1 MSTPRRRRW
10 IEVLRRT
17 AGVGDDGGRAPG
29 GALDDAALWAVHERA
44 SASLKESSAR
54 AERVAATVARQRA
67 HIEGAA
73 ERANLLAARSEGLGP
88 GAARVVEAFE
98 RLGVVA
104 LNAGLEGARAGDQ
117 GRALL
122 LLSEEIRANVVR
134 GADAAAELGRAADE
148 IASESAE
155 VRRQIERSRVEVS
168 EVGQEAAQLQAAA
181 TSASKALD
189 DLGARLRRATGI
201 DPEMARVVALAAEHA
216 RGLMTALSALS
227 TGAQAGPVLGA
238 LRPVIGPLVRLLGEI
253 EARTPEGEGDAPG
266 SRGGLGP
273 QIPGDPEGGA

>member
-17 AGVGDDGGRAPG
+17 AGVGDDDARAPSA
-29 GALDDAALWAVHERA
+29 ALDDAALWAAHERA
-44 SASLKESSAR
+44 SLALKESGAR
-54 AERVAATVARQRA
+54 AERVAATVTRQRA

-73 ERANLLAARSEGLGP
+73 ERASLVAARSEGLAP
-88 GAARVVEAFE
+88 GAARVSEAFE

-104 LNAGLEGARAGDQ
+104 LNAGLEGARAGEGQ

-134 GADAAAELGRAADE
+134 GADAAAELTRAVDE
-148 IASESAE
+148 IASESTE
-155 VRRQIERSRVEVS
+155 VRRQIERSRIEGS

-181 TSASKALD
+181 AAATKALD

-216 RGLMTALSALS
+216 RGLMTALSTLS
-227 TGAQAGPVLGA
+227 AAAQAGPVLGA

-253 EARTPEGEGDAPG
+253 EARALESEGEAPG
-266 SRGGLGP
+266 SA
-273 QIPGDPEGGA
+273 EGGS

>member
-1 MSTPRRRRW
+1 M
-10 IEVLRRT
+10 
-17 AGVGDDGGRAPG
+17 
-29 GALDDAALWAVHERA
+29 
-44 SASLKESSAR
+44 
-54 AERVAATVARQRA
+54 ARQRA
-67 HIEGAA
+67 HIEGAG
-73 ERANLLAARSEGLGP
+73 ERASLVAARSEGLGP
-88 GAARVVEAFE
+88 GAARVTEMFE

-104 LNAGLEGARAGDQ
+104 LNAGLEGARAGEPQ

-134 GADAAAELGRAADE
+134 GAEAAGELGRAVDE
-148 IASESAE
+148 IAAESAE

-181 TSASKALD
+181 ALASKSLD

-227 TGAQAGPVLGA
+227 TAAQAGPVLGA
-238 LRPVIGPLVRLLGEI
+238 LRPVNRPLVRLLCEI
-253 EARTPEGEGDAPG
+253 EARSTDGDG
-266 SRGGLGP
+266 DGP
-273 QIPGDPEGGA
+273 DPEAGAP

>member
-17 AGVGDDGGRAPG
+17 AGAAGDQAGRSSSA
-29 GALDDAALWAVHERA
+29 ALDDAALWAAHERA
-44 SASLKESSAR
+44 SASLKESDAR
-54 AERVAATVARQRA
+54 AERVAATVTRQRA

-73 ERANLLAARSEGLGP
+73 ERASLVAARSEGLAP
-88 GAARVVEAFE
+88 GAARVSEAFE

-104 LNAGLEGARAGDQ
+104 LNAGLEGARSGEVQ

-134 GADAAAELGRAADE
+134 GADAAAELARAVDE
-148 IASESAE
+148 IAVESAE
-155 VRRQIERSRVEVS
+155 VRRQIERSRFEVS

-181 TSASKALD
+181 ASASRSLD
-189 DLGARLRRATGI
+189 DLGARLRKATGI
-201 DPEMARVVALAAEHA
+201 DPELARVVALAVEHA

-227 TGAQAGPVLGA
+227 TAAQVGAVLGA

-253 EARTPEGEGDAPG
+253 ELRAPDGDRDEPAGDEG
-266 SRGGLGP
+266 ST
-273 QIPGDPEGGA
+273 

>member
-17 AGVGDDGGRAPG
+17 AGVADEGGRGPSA
-29 GALDDAALWAVHERA
+29 ALDDAALWAAHERA
-44 SASLKESSAR
+44 SAGAKDASAR
-54 AERVAATVARQRA
+54 AEKLAAAVTRQRA

-73 ERANLLAARSEGLGP
+73 ERASLIAARSEGLGP
-88 GAARVVEAFE
+88 GAARVTEAFE

-104 LNAGLEGARAGDQ
+104 LNAGLEGARAGEAQ

-134 GADAAAELGRAADE
+134 GADAAAELGRAVDE
-148 IASESAE
+148 IAGESAE
-155 VRRQIERSRVEVS
+155 VRRQIERSRLEVS

-181 TSASKALD
+181 SAAARSLD
-189 DLGARLRRATGI
+189 DLGARMRKATGI

-216 RGLMTALSALS
+216 RGLMTALSTLS
-227 TGAQAGPVLGA
+227 TASQSGPVLGA
-238 LRPVIGPLVRLLGEI
+238 LRPVIVPLVRLLGEI
-253 EARTPEGEGDAPG
+253 EARAPDSEGDEPDRGEG
-266 SRGGLGP
+266 GP
-273 QIPGDPEGGA
+273 

>member
-17 AGVGDDGGRAPG
+17 AGVSGDGEGRAPTA
-29 GALDDAALWAVHERA
+29 ALDDAALWAAHERA
-44 SASLKESSAR
+44 SASLKESGAR

-73 ERANLLAARSEGLGP
+73 ERASLVAARSEGLST
-88 GAARVVEAFE
+88 GAARVSEAFE

-104 LNAGLEGARAGDQ
+104 LNAGVEGARAGELQ

-134 GADAAAELGRAADE
+134 GADAAAELGRAVDE

-155 VRRQIERSRVEVS
+155 VRRQIERSRFEVS

-181 TSASKALD
+181 ASASKSLD
-189 DLGARLRRATGI
+189 NLGARLRRATGI

-227 TGAQAGPVLGA
+227 TAAQAGPVLSA
-238 LRPVIGPLVRLLGEI
+238 LRPVMGPLVRLLGEI
-253 EARTPEGEGDAPG
+253 EGRAQDGELDEPG
-266 SRGGLGP
+266 GS
-273 QIPGDPEGGA
+273 EGGS

>member
-10 IEVLRRT
+10 MEVLRRT
-17 AGVGDDGGRAPG
+17 TGVGGLGGEDDGRVPS
-29 GALDDAALWAVHERA
+29 GALDDAALWAAHERA

-67 HIEGAA
+67 
-73 ERANLLAARSEGLGP
+73 RSEGLGP
-88 GAARVVEAFE
+88 GAGRVAEMFE

-104 LNAGLEGARAGDQ
+104 LNAGLEGARAGEPQ

-134 GADAAAELGRAADE
+134 GAEAAGELARAVDE
-148 IASESAE
+148 IAAESAE

-181 TSASKALD
+181 ASASKSLD

-227 TGAQAGPVLGA
+227 TAAQAGPVLGA
-238 LRPVIGPLVRLLGEI
+238 LRPVIRPLVRLLGEI
-253 EARTPEGEGDAPG
+253 EARSPDGD
-266 SRGGLGP
+266 
-273 QIPGDPEGGA
+273 GDEPASEGGGGRAPRNAGGGT

>member
-1 MSTPRRRRW
+1 MSAPRRRRW

-17 AGVGDDGGRAPG
+17 AGVSGDDGRAPTA
-29 GALDDAALWAVHERA
+29 ALDDAALWAAHERA
-44 SASLKESSAR
+44 SASLKESGAR
-54 AERVAATVARQRA
+54 AERVAATVARQRSF
-67 HIEGAA
+67 IEGAA
-73 ERANLLAARSEGLGP
+73 ERASLIAARSEGLSA
-88 GAARVVEAFE
+88 GARRVSESFE

-104 LNAGLEGARAGDQ
+104 LNAGLEGARAGEAQ

-122 LLSEEIRANVVR
+122 LLSDEIRANVVR
-134 GADAAAELGRAADE
+134 GADAAAELARAVDE

-155 VRRQIERSRVEVS
+155 VRRQIERSRLEVS

-181 TSASKALD
+181 AAASRSLD

-227 TGAQAGPVLGA
+227 TTAHPGPVLSA

-253 EARTPEGEGDAPG
+253 EERGPDGDAGQPGGGEGLA
-266 SRGGLGP
+266 
-273 QIPGDPEGGA
+273 